1 MTGFGIAVLIQLGQI
16 VLGFYGFWLVWWVLL
31 PVLPG
36 PADPDDRIAPFAGYF
51 TTPLTA
57 PLTKFLRLPPWL
69 ATVLV
74 LLVDAA
80 GLTALARAG

>member
-1 MTGFGIAVLIQLGQI
+1 MTGFGIAVLVQLGQM

-36 PADPDDRIAPFAGYF
+36 PADPDDRIAPFARYF
-51 TTPLTA
+51 TRPLIA
-57 PLTKFLRLPPWL
+57 PLTRFLGLPPWL

-74 LLVDAA
+74 LLADAV
-80 GLTALARAG
+80 GLTALARVG